1 MPDRAALGIPNAP
14 WPENNITCVVCEG
27 GTLVLGAGGGLQ
39 LWREGKNEDW
49 TKLPGM
55 PKFKQFNHWHAWVDT
70 ALGKESEHWSPFPVG
85 LKITESTLLG
95 VKASRFP
102 GEELLWDRDQ
112 LAFTNNAEA
121 TKTVVKREYRKG
133 FEPVRYS

>member
-1 MPDRAALGIPNAP
+1 
-14 WPENNITCVVCEG
+14 
-27 GTLVLGAGGGLQ
+27 
-39 LWREGKNEDW
+39 
-49 TKLPGM
+49 M